1 MPEGPEVRNM
11 ALVLQ
16 QDLVGKHIL
25 DVTLSDVAKVY
36 NFDVYT
42 YYAALCFERDKL
54 LCITKIW
61 SYGKKLLLEINNGDL
76 VVMFSLGMTGSFRY
90 TKTTHSHVIFSLAEP
105 LVKEHETPDGK
116 FISTEPCEYLIGVP
130 KLMTFT
136 DSRRFGNATFYGG
149 GSKIG
154 LGLGLTAAKEELK
167 KLGPDLLEHALTKP
181 IGKKAWLNIFKAV
194 NKRGNLKIGTKQIC
208 QILLEQE
215 FVAGIGNYLKSEIC
229 YYSSILPFRAASDLS
244 DEEWESLRTVAHHII
259 KVSYLYGGLTIESY
273 TMPNDKI
280 GRYPV
285 AIYGKTKD
293 PKGFTVQ
300 RGETADKR
308 TSYWVEEIQE

>member
-36 NFDVYT
+36 NFQLYT
-42 YYAALCFERDKL
+42 DYAALCFKEDKL

-105 LVKEHETPDGK
+105 LVKEYETEDGK
-116 FISTEPCEYLIGVP
+116 FISTEPREYLIGVP

-136 DSRRFGNATFYGG
+136 DSRRFGNATFY
-149 GSKIG
+149 SS
-154 LGLGLTAAKEELK
+154 LSTAKEELE

-194 NKRGNLKIGTKQIC
+194 NKRGNPKIGTKQIC

-229 YYSSILPFRAASDLS
+229 YYSGILPFRAASDLS
-244 DEEWESLRTVAHHII
+244 DDEWELLRTVAHHII

-285 AIYGKTKD
+285 AIYGKNKD
-293 PKGFTVQ
+293 PLGHTIQ